1 MEISIDLTDIKI
13 LAALQADAC
22 LQNTELAKK
31 LGMAPSAVLERVKK
45 LELKGIIQAYNTRI
59 NPEVL
64 DLKLLAFVFIKTS
77 EGPGNVAV
85 AKQLVKIPDVLELH
99 HIAGEDCYLMKVRS
113 KDPLSLIHFMR
124 EKMSKIPGILST
136 KTTIVLETLKEDNY
150 LPIPKPTEWKKH
162 SP

>member
-1 MEISIDLTDIKI
+1 LEISIDITDIKI

-22 LQNTELAKK
+22 LQNTELAKR

-45 LELKGIIQAYNTRI
+45 LEQKGIIQAYTTRI
-59 NPEVL
+59 NPDIL

-85 AKQLVKIPDVLELH
+85 AKHLVKIPEVLELH
-99 HIAGEDCYLMKVRS
+99 HIAGEDCYLMKVRA
-113 KDPLSLIHFMR
+113 KDPISLIHFMR
-124 EKMSKIPGILST
+124 EKMSKISGILST

-150 LPIPKPTEWKKH
+150 LPIPKPTAWKKH
-162 SP
+162 